1 VIESAHG
8 LGRVLRQVGDP
19 ALRQAV
25 LAEAGQEIEAVA
37 AAERGELSGRAVQA
51 VVLDRWTPP
60 RWRCKGADR
69 LLAEHPSAA
78 RSC

>member
-1 VIESAHG
+1 
-8 LGRVLRQVGDP
+8 VLRQVGDP

-51 VVLDRWTPP
+51 VVLDRVDASPVQV
-60 RWRCKGADR
+60 
-69 LLAEHPSAA
+69 
-78 RSC
+78 